1 MKSCISGMIPFHKT
15 AMLVLEPGEE
25 LHASVTRFCAVH
37 EIHGGL
43 ISAIGAVDDIE
54 LGYFRLPEKVY
65 DRRRI
70 QERLEVVSLHG
81 NIAVKDGRPFLH
93 AHGLFTGPDFAAVG
107 GHVFS
112 AVASI
117 TLEIS
122 IVQFGAMSRVP
133 YEQFG
138 LTRIDGSCGG

>member
-25 LHASVTRFCAVH
+25 LHASVTRFCAVQ
-37 EIHGGL
+37 EIRGGL

-70 QERLEVVSLHG
+70 SERLEVVSLHG

-93 AHGLFTGPDFAAVG
+93 AHGLFTGPDFAAIG

-117 TLEIS
+117 AV
-122 IVQFGAMSRVP
+122 IVSGIVLYVLSLQK
-133 YEQFG
+133 Y
-138 LTRIDGSCGG
+138 DW